1 MVSPLPRKV
10 GSFMRHQKRSQIVFA
25 IVLLQLIPNAPLA
38 QADWAASWSA
48 APARVAVPGF
58 QSQTVRQFLR
68 LSLGGSQLRVRFSNE
83 TGSAALVIG
92 AAHVALP
99 GSAPGSI
106 DPTSDQVLT
115 FSGQSTAIVPPGA
128 PIVSDPVTFPV
139 ASLSTIAISAVFTSS
154 VAVGH
159 AIGGATAYLA
169 AGNHVADPTMPGATT
184 STSRF
189 YLDGVEL
196 GFTGPAV
203 ASIGTIGDSITDG
216 FGSTLDGNR
225 RWTDRLAERLA
236 ARIGGPPLAVL
247 NGGIAGNALL
257 TGQLGDVTGSSA
269 LARLDRDVLARP
281 GVRWL
286 VVFEGINDIGFAAPD
301 VLTANDLIVAY
312 RQIIARAHDRG
323 IKVLGATLSPF
334 LGSGAGYY
342 TVAKDRV
349 RQAVNRWILNS
360 GEFDGALDF
369 DAVLRDPA
377 RPVALLPA
385 YDSGDHLHPND
396 AGYRAMGDAIP
407 LDAFR

>member
-1 MVSPLPRKV
+1 
-10 GSFMRHQKRSQIVFA
+10 MRSLQRSQITFVIVF
-25 IVLLQLIPNAPLA
+25 LQLSMNLTAA
-38 QADWAASWSA
+38 RADWVASWSA
-48 APARVAVPGF
+48 APASLAVPGL
-58 QSQTVRQFLR
+58 QGQTVRQFLR
-68 LSLGGSQLRVRFSNE
+68 LTLGGNQLRVRFSNE
-83 TGSAALVIG
+83 TGSAALAIG
-92 AAHVALP
+92 AAHIAFP

-115 FSGQSTAIVPPGA
+115 FSGQTSVTVPPGA
-128 PIVSDPVTFPV
+128 PIVSDPVNFPV
-139 ASLSTIAISAVFTSS
+139 ASLSTIAISAVFTTAST
-154 VAVGH
+154 VTVGH
-159 AIGGATAYLA
+159 TVASATAYLA
-169 AGNHVADPTMPGATT
+169 TGNHVADPTMPGATT

-196 GFTGPAV
+196 GFDGPAV

-216 FGSTLDGNR
+216 FASTLDRNR
-225 RWTDRLAERLA
+225 RWTDRLAERFA
-236 ARIGGPPLAVL
+236 GRIGGPALAVL
-247 NGGIAGNALL
+247 NGGIAGNSLL
-257 TGQLGDVTGSSA
+257 AGQFGDATGSSA

-286 VVFEGINDIGFAAPD
+286 VVCEGINDIGYAAPGT
-301 VLTANDLIVAY
+301 VTANDLIGAY

-323 IKVLGATLSPF
+323 IKVIGATLSPF
-334 LGSGAGYY
+334 LGYGAGYY

-349 RQAVNRWILNS
+349 RHAVNRWILNS
-360 GEFDGALDF
+360 GEFDGSFDF

-377 RPVALLPA
+377 RPAALLPA